1 MNAWAGMP
9 EQIVQQGADHWGV
22 WHRFAHQIAEVVG
35 WQTFLVAAG
44 VGLVFIFRKKIGAWL
59 K

>member
-9 EQIVQQGADHWGV
+9 EQVQQLADHGGV
-22 WHRFAHQIAEVVG
+22 WHRFAHQIAAAVG
-35 WQTFLVAAG
+35 GQTFLVAAG
-44 VGLVFIFRKKIGAWL
+44 GGLVFIFRKKIGAWL